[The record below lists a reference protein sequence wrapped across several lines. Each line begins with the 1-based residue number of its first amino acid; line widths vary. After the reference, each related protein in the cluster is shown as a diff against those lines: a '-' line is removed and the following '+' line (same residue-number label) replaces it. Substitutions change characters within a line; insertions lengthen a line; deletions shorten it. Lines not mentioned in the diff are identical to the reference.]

1 MKQDKFHNMHLT
13 RGVCG
18 TAQSTY
24 NAIVCLAQPEYR
36 PSYMRI
42 LGPFSPGFMRAEI
55 PYAAFAAAEAD
66 AKVLTVEL
74 RAFRSHSET
83 LQ

>member
-1 MKQDKFHNMHLT
+1 MKQDKFHNLHLT

-66 AKVLTVEL
+66 AQVLTVEL

>member
-13 RGVCG
+13 RGQTG
-18 TAQSTY
+18 APGSTY

-42 LGPFSPGFMRAEI
+42 LGQFSPGFMRAEI
-55 PYAAFAAAEAD
+55 PYDAFAAAAAD

-74 RAFRSHSET
+74 RAYRSQAKT